1 MIKSKITTLI
11 ILISIVIMG
20 GCSSLKV
27 TSDYDKT
34 VDFTK
39 FKTFEYYGWAE
50 ESDQLL
56 NRFDKE
62 RIEKAFGA
70 EFKSRGMEYVESGGD
85 LIVTLY
91 IVAEQK
97 TSTTAHTTSTG
108 MGMGGAYGY
117 GYGGYYGHGPSYG
130 WGSGMGMGHS
140 TTTYS
145 ESDYVVGTLIIDVY
159 DEANKQLI
167 WESVGKGNVNEN
179 PDRRDESVP
188 KTVAKIMKPYPVE
201 PIKEK

>member
-11 ILISIVIMG
+11 ILVSIVIMG

-39 FKTFEYYGWAE
+39 FKTFEYYGWAD

-70 EFKSRGMEYVESGGD
+70 EFKSRGLEYVESGGD

-91 IVAEQK
+91 IVTEQK
-97 TSTTAHTTSTG
+97 TSTTANTTS
-108 MGMGGAYGY
+108 MSMGGGYGY
-117 GYGGYYGHGPSYG
+117 GYGGYYGYGPSYG
-130 WGSGMGMGHS
+130 WGPGMGMGSS
-140 TTTYS
+140 TTTYN
-145 ESDYVVGTLIIDVY
+145 ETEYVVGTLIIDVY
-159 DEANKQLI
+159 DEANKQLV
-167 WESVGKGNVNEN
+167 WESIGKGNVNEN
-179 PDRRDESVP
+179 PDGRDESVP